1 MMELKELDVRGEM
14 PAVMEIIRGGFA
26 QAPWNETWDDEAA
39 LREYIEGLTNAPDSL
54 SLGLYDGAQLAAV
67 SLGRIK
73 RWYWGA
79 EYCID
84 DLCVLPSMQ
93 GRGAGTEFVK
103 LMDEYLKARGVRS
116 VSLWT
121 KRDAPACG
129 FYRKNGFH
137 EGEDKVVFEK
147 EL

>member
-1 MMELKELDVRGEM
+1 MELKELDVRGEM
-14 PAVMEIIRGGFA
+14 AAVMEIIRGGFA

-54 SLGLYDGAQLAAV
+54 SLGLYDGARLAGV

-93 GRGAGTEFVK
+93 GNTA
-103 LMDEYLKARGVRS
+103 
-116 VSLWT
+116 
-121 KRDAPACG
+121 
-129 FYRKNGFH
+129 
-137 EGEDKVVFEK
+137 
-147 EL
+147 

>member
-1 MMELKELDVRGEM
+1 
-14 PAVMEIIRGGFA
+14 
-26 QAPWNETWDDEAA
+26 
-39 LREYIEGLTNAPDSL
+39 
-54 SLGLYDGAQLAAV
+54 
-67 SLGRIK
+67 
-73 RWYWGA
+73 
-79 EYCID
+79 
-84 DLCVLPSMQ
+84 MQ

-137 EGEDKVVFEK
+137 EGEDKIVFEK

>member
-1 MMELKELDVRGEM
+1 MELKELDLCGEM
-14 PAVMEIIRGGFA
+14 PSVMEIIRGAFA
-26 QAPWNETWDDEAA
+26 QAPWNESWDDDAA
-39 LREYIEGLTNAPDSL
+39 LRDYIASLTGAHNSL
-54 SLGLYDGAQLAAV
+54 SLGLYDERRLAGV

-73 RWYWGA
+73 RWYYGA

-93 GRGAGTEFVK
+93 GRGAGTEFLR
-103 LMDEYLKARGVRS
+103 LMESFLKERGVKS
-116 VSLWT
+116 LSLWT

-129 FYRKNGFH
+129 FYRKNGFA
-137 EGEDKVVFEK
+137 EGGDKLVFEK

>member
-1 MMELKELDVRGEM
+1 MELKELDVRGEM
-14 PAVMEIIRGGFA
+14 PAVMEIIRGAFA
-26 QAPWNETWDDEAA
+26 QYPWNETWDDDTA
-39 LREYIEGLTNAPDSL
+39 LREYAEGLTNAPDSL
-54 SLGLYDGAQLAAV
+54 SLGLYDRGRLAAV
-67 SLGRIK
+67 SLGRVK

-84 DLCVLPSMQ
+84 DLCVHPSMQ

-103 LMDEYLKARGVRS
+103 LMDEYLKARGIKS

-137 EGEDKVVFEK
+137 EGEDKIIFEK

>member
-1 MMELKELDVRGEM
+1 MELKELDVRGEM
-14 PAVMEIIRGGFA
+14 PAVMEIIGGGFA

-54 SLGLYDGAQLAAV
+54 SLGLWDGARLAGV

-103 LMDEYLKARGVRS
+103 LMDEYLRARGVRS

-137 EGEDKVVFEK
+137 EGEDKIIFEK

>member
-1 MMELKELDVRGEM
+1 MELKELDVRGEM

-54 SLGLYDGAQLAAV
+54 ALGLWDGARLAGV

-73 RWYWGA
+73 LWYWGA

-103 LMDEYLKARGVRS
+103 LMDEYLRARGVVS

>member
-1 MMELKELDVRGEM
+1 MELKELDVRGEM
-14 PAVMEIIRGGFA
+14 AAVMEIIRGGFA

-39 LREYIEGLTNAPDSL
+39 LRDAG
-54 SLGLYDGAQLAAV
+54 V

-103 LMDEYLKARGVRS
+103 LMDEHLRARGVRS

>member
-1 MMELKELDVRGEM
+1 MELKELDVRGEM
-14 PAVMEIIRGGFA
+14 AAVMEIIRGGFA

-54 SLGLYDGAQLAAV
+54 PLGLWDGSRLAGV

-103 LMDEYLKARGVRS
+103 LMDEYLRARGVRS

-137 EGEDKVVFEK
+137 EGEDKIVFEK

>member
-1 MMELKELDVRGEM
+1 MELKELDVRGEM

-26 QAPWNETWDDEAA
+26 QAPWNEMWDDDAA

-54 SLGLYDGAQLAAV
+54 SLGLWDGARLAGV

-103 LMDEYLKARGVRS
+103 LMDEYLRARGVGS

-137 EGEDKVVFEK
+137 EGEDKIIFEK

>member
-1 MMELKELDVRGEM
+1 MMELKKLDVRGEM
-14 PAVMEIIRGGFA
+14 PAVMEIIREAFA
-26 QAPWNETWDDEAA
+26 QAPWNETWDDPVA
-39 LREYIEGLTNAPDSL
+39 LRRYIEGLTGAPDSL
-54 SLGLYDGAQLAAV
+54 SLGLYDGARLAAV
-67 SLGRIK
+67 SLGRVK
-73 RWYWGA
+73 HWYWGD

-84 DLCVLPSMQ
+84 DLCVHPSMQ

-103 LMDEYLKARGVRS
+103 LMDEYLKERGINS

-121 KRDAPACG
+121 KRGAPACG

-137 EGEDKVVFEK
+137 EGGDKVIFEK

>member
-1 MMELKELDVRGEM
+1 MEQKELDVRGEM
-14 PAVMEIIRGGFA
+14 PAVMEIICGGFA
-26 QAPWNETWDDEAA
+26 QAPWNETWDDDAA

-54 SLGLYDGAQLAAV
+54 SLGLYDGARLAGV

-84 DLCVLPSMQ
+84 DLCILPSMQ

-103 LMDEYLKARGVRS
+103 LMDEYLKARGVVS